1 MKKSDWDEAVVIA
14 LGSNLKGPFASTHE
28 LLEAALARFADEGL
42 EIKAQSSWWRS
53 DAWPDP
59 SAPPFLNGVV
69 MVDTTLGPRETLS
82 ALHRIEAEFGRERH
96 VPNAPRTLD
105 LDLIAYGRTV
115 GVFDGLVLPHP
126 RAAERRFV
134 MGPLAEMA
142 PQWRHP
148 ATGEGAGF
156 LFSTATIGLDARIVV
171 AE

>member
-1 MKKSDWDEAVVIA
+1 MKKSEWDEAVVIA

-28 LLEAALARFADEGL
+28 LLEAALARFEGEGL
-42 EIKAQSSWWRS
+42 EIKARSSWWRS

-69 MVDTTLGPRETLS
+69 IVQTELGPRETLS
-82 ALHRIEAEFGRERH
+82 TLHRIEAAFGRDRH
-96 VPNAPRTLD
+96 VANAPRTLD
-105 LDLIAYGRTV
+105 LDLIVYGRTV

-134 MGPLAEMA
+134 MGPLAEIA

-148 ATGEGAGF
+148 VTGEGAQV
-156 LFSTATIGLDARIVV
+156 LMERCEVGLDSRPRV
-171 AE
+171 